1 MVEHTVILS
10 LWRKKQADLSKF
22 QAKQGYIVSP
32 DFKKKKWSLKYSL
45 LVEHLISVHEAQG
58 SLPISTQLRK
68 ILGTVIP
75 GVYARNKAVKISEPH
90 GEDSK
95 ACFL

>member
-1 MVEHTVILS
+1 M
-10 LWRKKQADLSKF
+10 
-22 QAKQGYIVSP
+22 SP
-32 DFKKKKWSLKYSL
+32 DFKKKKKKKEWSLKYSL
-45 LVEHLISVHEAQG
+45 LVEHLISIHEAQG
-58 SLPISTQLRK
+58 SSLPISTQLRK

-75 GVYARNKAVKISEPH
+75 GVYARNKAVKISEPN